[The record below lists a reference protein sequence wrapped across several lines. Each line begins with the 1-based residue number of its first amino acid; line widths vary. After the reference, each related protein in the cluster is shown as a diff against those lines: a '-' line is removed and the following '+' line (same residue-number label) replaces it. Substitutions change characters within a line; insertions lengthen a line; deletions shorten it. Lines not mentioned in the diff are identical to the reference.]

1 MEHIFKTQLT
11 IDGSSRNYDVFFADD
26 DYHFKPLDGEGPE
39 VLLRREE
46 DEWHP
51 QSQQDEE
58 LTQTCIG
65 LLDTYLLSQ
74 H

>member
-1 MEHIFKTQLT
+1 MEHLFKTQLT
-11 IDGSSRNYDVFFADD
+11 IEGQSRNYDVFFADD
-26 DYHFKPLDGEGPE
+26 DYHFKSLDGNGPE
-39 VLLRREE
+39 ILLRREQ

-51 QSQQDEE
+51 QSKQSDA

>member
-1 MEHIFKTQLT
+1 MEHLFKTQLT
-11 IDGSSRNYDVFFADD
+11 VGGVARNYDVFFNNEA
-26 DYHFKPLDGEGPE
+26 YHFAPLDGEGPE

-51 QSQQDEE
+51 AATNDPALNEA
-58 LTQTCIG
+58 CIG
-65 LLDTYLLSQ
+65 LLESYLLSQ